1 MNCSNPSLLVDTA
14 NLIPVDGQSKKA
26 MSGMTKTVV
35 QVHPLV
41 LLAVLDHHTRRQE
54 GASRV
59 IGTLLGQRSTDGNA
73 CTVIHVTNCFAV
85 PHAEH
90 GEEVAIG
97 KDFNRQMLALHTRA
111 HRKDVVIGWYATAL
125 PPSESEASSSML
137 LSGSTDKNRF
147 RCIADTS
154 SLIHDFY
161 AGEASAASL
170 SIGTHGAAVSDIEPI
185 HLLVDTSLTYDTI
198 GIKAYRSTQVTILG
212 EPFAN
217 LFNEIP
223 VCLKTTESE
232 RICIDKMI
240 EGLGSLES
248 VDETTDKAHLDVLG
262 DSQGVKA
269 LQLSMGRLL
278 ELIDTV
284 ADYVDNILQGNIP
297 KNADQIGIQ
306 LYDALS
312 TVPRVREEKFD
323 AIFHDNLQ
331 DLLMVSYL
339 SHLTKIQLLVA
350 EKLNETLTLGV

>member
-1 MNCSNPSLLVDTA
+1 MNCSNPSLLIDTA
-14 NLIPVDGQSKKA
+14 NLVPVDGQSKKA

-125 PPSESEASSSML
+125 PPSESEASSSLL

-198 GIKAYRSTQVTILG
+198 GIKAYRSAQVTILG

-217 LFNEIP
+217 LFHEIP

-248 VDETTDKAHLDVLG
+248 ADETTDKTNLDVLG

-269 LQLSMGRLL
+269 LQLSMSRLL